1 MSSAAI
7 ALVTVTAY
15 AASSGNFTAG
25 VNNAKCTINSSTGGF
40 ATGSSSSSASGNLE
54 RGP

>member
-15 AASSGNFTAG
+15 AASSGNFTTG
-25 VNNAKCTINSSTGGF
+25 VNNAKCTINSSTGAPGG
-40 ATGSSSSSASGNLE
+40 ASSLT
-54 RGP
+54 